1 MHLAAATVPKVG
13 CCVQVGIGEVVLLG
27 RTWVVNICKE
37 VAVILGALLA
47 PLGEAVPASTEVAL
61 GSQMPLGSGAIGWPT
76 PRCVVRGAP
85 LALSCTHGSS
95 VLPSVG
101 AGENNVRLEKKVSEW
116 VLEPLGCSPV
126 RSSAAA
132 ERLMAPGLRSFTNYF
147 QACTLD
153 ICKLLIRAT
162 REKSPREIEAKL
174 RH

>member
-1 MHLAAATVPKVG
+1 M
-13 CCVQVGIGEVVLLG
+13 
-27 RTWVVNICKE
+27 NICKE
-37 VAVILGALLA
+37 AAIILGALLA
-47 PLGEAVPASTEVAL
+47 PLGEAVPARTEVTL
-61 GSQMPLGSGAIGWPT
+61 GGQMPLGSGAVGWFIPHCIVREALLT
-76 PRCVVRGAP
+76 P
-85 LALSCTHGSS
+85 SCAHSSS

-116 VLEPLGCSPV
+116 VLEPLGCSSV
-126 RSSAAA
+126 QSSTAA